1 MEQVLMP
8 NTMTSEDAARRERER
23 VTELQRVLNTYP
35 AKFAKFGVEI
45 TTPADFK
52 TMTPDYITKGIAK
65 QRDNQ
70 LVGKFIPP
78 SIRTKWQQEFA
89 DMEANLI
96 PLARDLQEFLK
107 SANFTIRKDDTTN
120 DFYFDSEEVEAY
132 IAKASTVEIPKTIRV
147 YFAKLQEFCAAYEA
161 LKDWCLHNRVTPPT
175 MRLFRSLSG
184 ESRYVGVPTAISGQE
199 ECKLQLSPELMF
211 KWYSSGLFKIL

>member
-1 MEQVLMP
+1 MA
-8 NTMTSEDAARRERER
+8 SEEAERKERER
-23 VTELQRVLNTYP
+23 VKELQRVLNTYP
-35 AKFAKFGVEI
+35 AKFAKYGVEI
-45 TTPADFK
+45 TTPEDFK
-52 TMTPDYITKGIAK
+52 AMTTDYIQKGIAK
-65 QRDNQ
+65 QRDQQ

-78 SIRTKWQQEFA
+78 AIRTQWQREFA

-107 SANFTIRKDDTTN
+107 SANFTIRKDDTAN
-120 DFYFDSEEVEAY
+120 EFYFDSDEVEAY
-132 IAKASTVEIPKTIRV
+132 ITKASTVEIPKTIRI
-147 YFAKLQEFCAAYEA
+147 YFAKLQEFCASFES
-161 LKDWCLHNRVTPPT
+161 LKDWCENNRVTPPT
-175 MRLFRSLSG
+175 MRLLRSLSG

>member
-1 MEQVLMP
+1 
-8 NTMTSEDAARRERER
+8 MTNENAARRERER

-52 TMTPDYITKGIAK
+52 ALTPDYIKTGIAR
-65 QRDNQ
+65 QREKQ

-78 SIRTKWQQEFA
+78 AIRSQWLQEFTQ
-89 DMEANLI
+89 MEANLI
-96 PLARDLQEFLK
+96 PLARDLQEFLQ
-107 SANFTIRKDDTTN
+107 SAKFTIRKDDTTN

-161 LKDWCLHNRVTPPT
+161 LKDWCTHNRVTPPT
-175 MRLFRSLSG
+175 MRLLRSLSG
-184 ESRYVGVPTAISGQE
+184 ESRYVGVPTHISDQE
-199 ECKLQLSPELMF
+199 DCHLQLSPEDMF
-211 KWYSSGLFKIL
+211 KWYISGLFKIL